1 MASISFGEREG
12 QVVDIDIS
20 FAQPVEPK
28 PRVPNLVKRPNVAEA
43 LDPNQLHALEGT
55 DTIIMSLVLAFSDGF
70 LS

>member
-28 PRVPNLVKRPNVAEA
+28 PRVPNLVTRPNVAEA
-43 LDPNQLHALEGT
+43 LDPNQQLYL
-55 DTIIMSLVLAFSDGF
+55 SNFSKKVSQLID
-70 LS
+70 